1 MTISPEAVRFG
12 EVIRRIRRA
21 RGWTIVKLAQRA
33 GMNANYLGVLEQG
46 GNDTS
51 LTTIVGLCDVLGT
64 DIGEVMRAV
73 MAVRNPLRPSP
84 NEPLQPGARASRLR
98 VGRVR
103 GQASASRW

>member
-51 LTTIVGLCDVLGT
+51 LTTIVELCDVLGT

-73 MAVRNPLRPSP
+73 MAVRNPPP
-84 NEPLQPGARASRLR
+84 PKPE
-98 VGRVR
+98 
-103 GQASASRW
+103 

>member
-1 MTISPEAVRFG
+1 MPRSMTISPEAVRFG

-51 LTTIVGLCDVLGT
+51 LTTIVELCDVLGA

-73 MAVRNPLRPSP
+73 MAVRNPPP
-84 NEPLQPGARASRLR
+84 PKPE
-98 VGRVR
+98 
-103 GQASASRW
+103 